1 MKLKL
6 LGFLLAIVL
15 LGACRVSNP
24 ACQLST
30 GDLIF
35 IRDTTG
41 MGQAI
46 AQSTGQYTHVAIAQ
60 CTDSGLF
67 VVEALP
73 RRGVIRRPY
82 TAFAHD
88 YAYPLSHQ
96 AAFYRITC
104 PYDTAYL
111 NQQLQNLIG
120 QPYDDYFL
128 PENGR
133 LYCSELVQMNYIDT
147 SGKLI
152 FSTIPM
158 SFHDASGSI
167 TEYWKDFY
175 SRRGMR
181 VPEGEPG
188 TNPGELSRRPQVTI
202 LGKYPKGL

>member
-15 LGACRVSNP
+15 LGACRVSHP

-82 TAFAHD
+82 IAFAHD
-88 YAYPLSHQ
+88 YAYPLGHQ

-133 LYCSELVQMNYIDT
+133 LYCSELVYECFRDSLGTPLFHAQPMNFLAPD
-147 SGKLI
+147 
-152 FSTIPM
+152 
-158 SFHDASGSI
+158 GSLPA
-167 TEYWKDFY
+167 YWQHLFD
-175 SRRGMR
+175 SLSVA
-181 VPEGEPG
+181 VPQGVPG
-188 TNPGELSRRPQVTI
+188 TNPTNLSQEPI
-202 LGKYPKGL
+202 LCHVSQ